1 MRTSLDMYNNDVCKG
16 VVYAYETYEAKKR
29 VAAFR
34 SPVCFMNF
42 GLIPDRHRYC
52 TYLYYSRVGYPGRG
66 SSNLSTAQSPHPRA
80 LGARGPRSR
89 SSAEMTR
96 SHLLSDSSSGRPGA
110 QPAVRHKQNLP
121 LALGRSR
128 SDTCTRRLRSPLGKR
143 GTGRILPAEG
153 EMIVKPTF
161 LGSMQFS
168 LGRPFGAAPGQP
180 PEFSERSLAHKEDLV
195 LPAAGA
201 HLGNAGPVMMM

>member
-1 MRTSLDMYNNDVCKG
+1 MYNNDVCKG

-168 LGRPFGAAPGQP
+168 LGRPVTGCRYSASVPRRG
-180 PEFSERSLAHKEDLV
+180 SRRSSLSV
-195 LPAAGA
+195 LSRTKKTWSSQLQA
-201 HLGNAGPVMMM
+201 LISVTQVQ